1 MQLIPM
7 GDHTVRIDDAPG
19 DHVRITVTSAPE
31 IDEFGYTRTYPQVV
45 SMWVPKASLLL
56 LENSIKEILYDNA

>member
-19 DHVRITVTSAPE
+19 DHVRMTVISAPE
-31 IDEFGYTRTYPQVV
+31 VDSEGYTRIWPQVL

-56 LENSIKEILYDNA
+56 LESSIKEILRDNA

>member
-7 GDHTVRIDDAPG
+7 GDHTVRIDGSKG
-19 DHVRITVTSAPE
+19 DYVRITVTSAPE
-31 IDEFGYTRTYPQVV
+31 TDENGYTRIYPQVV

-56 LENSIKEILYDNA
+56 LENSIKEILYANA